1 MTFDLL
7 LQGGLLVDGTGSGPR
22 PADVGIRGGRI
33 EHVGTVAGPVDAAR
47 VVDLGGLVLA
57 PGFIDIHTHSDISLL
72 HDPAGESKVLQGVT
86 TEVIGNC
93 SFSPFPVGATAG
105 GAREALTDHLTRLG
119 DPPIEPWWDDLDGY
133 ADAVQHH
140 PPALNVA
147 ALVGHGALRIA
158 AMANPYGPAT
168 DDDRGRL
175 ADLAEKALEQG
186 AFGFSTGLT
195 HTPSSIGPTAEIDI
209 LAQVCAR
216 HNALYATHARAVA
229 GHELDAIREAL
240 GTAQRTG
247 VRLEYSHLALNE
259 PANWGRAEAA
269 LELFERAATDGV
281 AAGFDVYPYDA
292 SSSHL
297 IQYLPQW
304 VQDGGGPA
312 IASNNQ
318 DPGWRRRALRDIEG
332 GWFGGI
338 PWHWDRITI
347 AGIGDGAAG
356 RVVGRTIAQLAVERD
371 IPPGEVLLD
380 LCAQYGSAAQAVL
393 HYRQERDVTAFL
405 AHPLAAIGS
414 DGNALPLRARPDR
427 PHPRAFGTFPRV
439 LGRYVRDLSTLTVAD
454 AIHKMTEL
462 PAGRLGLTDRGLVRR
477 GYVAD
482 LVAFDPLTVADR
494 ATFEHPRQSPVGV
507 RWTIVAGV
515 PVLADGVLQPERPGR
530 FLRHG

>member
-7 LQGGLLVDGTGSGPR
+7 LQGGLLIDGTGSAPH
-22 PADVGIRGGRI
+22 PADVGIRGDRI
-33 EHVGTVAGPVDAAR
+33 EHVGALAGTIDAGR
-47 VVDLGGLVLA
+47 VIDLGGLVLA
-57 PGFIDIHTHSDISLL
+57 PGFIDIHTHSDVSLL
-72 HDPAGESKVLQGVT
+72 HDPAGQSKVLQGVT

-93 SFSPFPVGATAG
+93 SFSPFPVGGPAG
-105 GAREALTDHLTRLG
+105 GAREALTDHLARLG
-119 DPPIEPWWDDLDGY
+119 DAPIEPWWDDLDGY
-133 ADAVQHH
+133 ADAVQNH

-158 AMANPYGPAT
+158 AMANPYGRAT
-168 DDDRGRL
+168 DDDRTRI
-175 ADLAEKALEQG
+175 AELAETAFEQG

-216 HNALYATHARAVA
+216 HDALYATHARAVA

-240 GTAQRTG
+240 GTAERTG

-259 PANWGRAEAA
+259 PANWGRADTA
-269 LELFERAATDGV
+269 LELFERAASDVG

-318 DPGWRRRALRDIEG
+318 DPAWRRRALRDIED

-347 AGIGDGAAG
+347 AGAG
-356 RVVGRTIAQLAVERD
+356 ESRNVVGRSIAQLAADRGT
-371 IPPGEVLLD
+371 PPGEVLLD
-380 LCAQYGSAAQAVL
+380 LCAQYGSSAQAVL

-414 DGNALPLRARPDR
+414 DGNALPLTSRPDR

-439 LGRYVRDLSTLTVAD
+439 LGRYVRDLGTLSLPNAV
-454 AIHKMTEL
+454 HKMTEL
-462 PAGRLGLTDRGLVRR
+462 PARRLGLADRGLIGS

-494 ATFEHPRQSPVGV
+494 ATFEHPRQSPAGV

-515 PVLADGVLQPERPGR
+515 PVLADGVLQPDRPGR